1 MNYIDKNPFI
11 DIPHRN
17 NEGTDAYLARRRWQ
31 LSELY
36 LFIQSNAFKAK
47 DKYFQWIR

>member
-17 NEGTDAYLARRRWQ
+17 NEGTDAYSARRRWQ